1 MRFFVVIMALS
12 AIAYGQR
19 PPESMT
25 TLSVRVQS
33 PEVPEDSFAAQP
45 KLMYRAGSSYC
56 RTVAPT
62 NSQIQKTASMA

>member
-1 MRFFVVIMALS
+1 MRSFVVIMALS

-45 KLMYRAGSSYC
+45 K
-56 RTVAPT
+56 
-62 NSQIQKTASMA
+62 